1 VIFRAVKL
9 TYRGVRDMFQ
19 HPWAQLF
26 TVLAVSMAAVLAGIF
41 LLLLHNVNEE
51 LIRNRGAVE
60 FQVFWR
66 VGADMDEVRTQ
77 WERMRGMEHL
87 KEMETYTPETALR
100 ELSKDLSGQGALDWL
115 KEDNPLPASAF
126 LSFSIPPGDLS
137 EVWAKGLLAELRT
150 LPDVQAVHYNPM
162 QLDLANSWLAVS
174 RSVIWPVMGF
184 LGLVVAMVVGNTV
197 KLAMLTRKDEIEI
210 LSLVGAHPWY
220 IRAPLLASGAVTG
233 LVSSGLALG
242 LLRLLHL
249 RLEHVLDFPPVF
261 VVISFLPTQ
270 QSLLLTGVVTLVC
283 VAGSWVAVRR

>member
-1 VIFRAVKL
+1 MIFRLLKL
-9 TYRGVRDMFQ
+9 TIRGVRDMFQ

-26 TVLAVSMAAVLAGIF
+26 TILAVSMAGVLAGIF
-41 LLLLHNVNEE
+41 LLLLHNVNEQ
-51 LIRNRGAVE
+51 LVRNQGNVE

-66 VGADMDEVRTQ
+66 QGADMGEVRTQ
-77 WERMRGMEHL
+77 WERLRVKEHL
-87 KEMETYTPETALR
+87 KEMETFTPETALR
-100 ELSKDLSGQGALDWL
+100 ELSKDLAGQGALDWL
-115 KEDNPLPASAF
+115 EADNPLPASAF
-126 LSFSIPPGDLS
+126 LIFSVPPGDLS

-162 QLDLANSWLAVS
+162 QLDLARSWLAVS
-174 RSVIWPVMGF
+174 RSVIWPVLGF
-184 LGLVVAMVVGNTV
+184 LGLVVALVVGNTV
-197 KLAMLTRKDEIEI
+197 KLAMLTRRDEIEI

-261 VVISFLPTQ
+261 VVLSFLPTEHC
-270 QSLLLTGVVTLVC
+270 LLLTAVVTLVC